1 VNHRL
6 QPVPKRDFGRGN
18 IFKSFAVAAVLIVSL
33 VCSLVLVS
41 CCPTSRLP
49 LSDPKTAT
57 YDKRLEGSWRFVSD
71 EGSIAFFHFG
81 KMEGNLTKVISIGN
95 KDNGDLEYTVYAMFP
110 TFIGNSQYMN
120 IIFDDISKGVPKE
133 IEGYEFARY
142 EFEKNN
148 NSLVFSLMSANMR
161 TDAVKS
167 GKLKGTIKYNKP
179 SPVDGNKE
187 LANNETADSTYCAT
201 ITDTPDNMIRFI
213 KDSDPKILFPNPVKL
228 EKVR

>member
-1 VNHRL
+1 MNHRL
-6 QPVPKRDFGRGN
+6 QPVPKYDFGRGN
-18 IFKSFAVAAVLIVSL
+18 IIKSFAVTAVLIVSL
-33 VCSLVLVS
+33 VCSLALVS
-41 CCPTSRLP
+41 CCPTSRLS
-49 LSDPKTAT
+49 LSDSKTAT

-71 EGSIAFFHFG
+71 EGSIAFLHFG

-110 TFIGNSQYMN
+110 TFIGNAQYMN
-120 IIFDDISKGVPKE
+120 IIFDDVSKGVPQE

-179 SPVDGNKE
+179 LPVDGNKE